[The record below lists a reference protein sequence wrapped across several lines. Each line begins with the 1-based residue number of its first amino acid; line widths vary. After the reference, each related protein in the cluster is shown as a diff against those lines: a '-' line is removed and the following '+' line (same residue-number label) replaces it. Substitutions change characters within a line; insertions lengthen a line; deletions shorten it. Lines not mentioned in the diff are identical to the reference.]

1 MDMAADADRAT
12 RRAQV
17 VEALADAVAT
27 IHRAPPVHV
36 AVDGLT
42 GSATRSLAD
51 DLGRVPAGRG
61 RRCRRV
67 TLDALSLLHPAG
79 PGVARPHHRDRPGR

>member
-12 RRAQV
+12 RRTQV

-27 IHRAPPVHV
+27 IHRVPPVHV

-51 DLGRVPAGRG
+51 DLGRVLAGRG
-61 RRCRRV
+61 RASAARHWTRSASSTRRSV
-67 TLDALSLLHPAG
+67 S
-79 PGVARPHHRDRPGR
+79 R